1 MEEPKKPSK
10 KLSGDEGRPSRK
22 LSGDEGRPS
31 KKLGDE
37 RPSKKLS
44 AGDERPSKKLSAGE
58 PEKTNKASAGDSKA
72 RLHECPRCHLSLQPE
87 KYEGVAVDYCDQ
99 CWGYWVARLEFET
112 ILTSKDEHFSRDEKK
127 NAGRAPAHV
136 GDRQILSCVKCG
148 KTMSKLAVEDDG
160 MVAFLVDYCR
170 DHGLWLD
177 TGEIKRAQILDE
189 RTGAV
194 RKALR
199 SSFDR
204 AAVEADD
211 DS

>member
-1 MEEPKKPSK
+1 MDEPKKPSK
-10 KLSGDEGRPSRK
+10 KYEGD
-22 LSGDEGRPS
+22 RPS
-31 KKLGDE
+31 KKIGDE
-37 RPSKKLS
+37 RPSKKLEDP
-44 AGDERPSKKLSAGE
+44 AKK
-58 PEKTNKASAGDSKA
+58 KTAPIAAPAEDPAKA

-87 KYEGVAVDYCDQ
+87 KYEGVA
-99 CWGYWVARLEFET
+99 
-112 ILTSKDEHFSRDEKK
+112 
-127 NAGRAPAHV
+127 
-136 GDRQILSCVKCG
+136 
-148 KTMSKLAVEDDG
+148 
-160 MVAFLVDYCR
+160 VDYCR

-204 AAVEADD
+204 AAVEADE